1 LQQRSSA
8 AGPPRDG
15 PDEDQVPV
23 IGKSCY
29 TEVGADRKL
38 TCAPTPIARKEIKS
52 KKRAKTFPEAR
63 NGGPSGNDDDAVA
76 WLPDGRIV
84 RRCVPGYIAIVFWL
98 TYSKSPNASFVHQ
111 APIDGALCTTS
122 EHEVDCFS
130 HPVLRV

>member
-1 LQQRSSA
+1 MFANHQQQQQQQLQQQQHQLQQQQQQHLQQRSSA

-63 NGGPSGNDDDAVA
+63 NGGPS
-76 WLPDGRIV
+76 WQ
-84 RRCVPGYIAIVFWL
+84 RR
-98 TYSKSPNASFVHQ
+98 
-111 APIDGALCTTS
+111 
-122 EHEVDCFS
+122 
-130 HPVLRV
+130 